1 MPQNNENRV
10 LNAHSSEQ
18 AENRILNQD
27 KETEK
32 EKQEETQTIS
42 EQEQTTFPISTKTE
56 KLSILIPA
64 IPNIWITTS
73 FTLPTVR
80 SLWNRSPLKN
90 SFA

>member
-42 EQEQTTFPISTKTE
+42 EQDNVSRRRRKNCRF
-56 KLSILIPA
+56 
-64 IPNIWITTS
+64 
-73 FTLPTVR
+73 R
-80 SLWNRSPLKN
+80 SLQSRISG
-90 SFA
+90 

>member
-1 MPQNNENRV
+1 M
-10 LNAHSSEQ
+10 NAHSSEQ

-42 EQEQTTFPISTKTE
+42 EQE